1 VPLALRIVAA
11 QLAAFP
17 ALSVAE
23 LAARLADEPGR
34 MRTFTVGHKSVRGSL
49 DLSFRLLDRTAT
61 RAMVALAALGS
72 PTFTGWLLAPLLG
85 RPADRSDELVERLA
99 SMHLL
104 EPVGP
109 GMDGVARYR
118 MHDLVRA
125 YCRGLRRELD
135 EDAVDRLVGW
145 AVGLAVHAA
154 QGITR
159 RQVRYQVATESG
171 ADLGPDVLGQ
181 VIKEPLAW
189 AGADVD
195 VLLAVFELAVHRG
208 RRRAAAALLLVLR
221 KPLVRLD
228 LLDHLPRAAAR
239 LDRLAGPDPV
249 VRVSAALVAASTRL
263 HRGWYTDA
271 ARALTAVR
279 PELADVDPAI
289 RAEVLLMLGDAYER
303 CCDVPNALVAF
314 GEAAQWFAA
323 SDDIADQAAC
333 HCSLSA
339 LNLNHVHDIEAALWH
354 ACEALRLADL
364 VSDWKLSAMAR
375 VAVVHASLVA
385 GDLPTARRRADEA
398 IALAERDGDP
408 VGQTWCL
415 VLNAQV
421 LRADSDLTEART
433 ATDRALELARRIR
446 RPDAES
452 AAHLERARIELDA
465 GDRATARRRAQAALE
480 LADRFDSP
488 VERGRIEQLLTQLAD

>member
-1 VPLALRIVAA
+1 
-11 QLAAFP
+11 
-17 ALSVAE
+17 
-23 LAARLADEPGR
+23 
-34 MRTFTVGHKSVRGSL
+34 
-49 DLSFRLLDRTAT
+49 
-61 RAMVALAALGS
+61 
-72 PTFTGWLLAPLLG
+72 
-85 RPADRSDELVERLA
+85 
-99 SMHLL
+99 
-104 EPVGP
+104 
-109 GMDGVARYR
+109 MDGVARYR

-125 YCRGLRRELD
+125 YCRGVRRELD
-135 EDAVDRLVGW
+135 EDAADRLVGW

-159 RQVRYQVATESG
+159 RSAQYRVAAESS

-181 VIKEPLAW
+181 VVKEPLAW
-189 AGADVD
+189 FGADVD
-195 VLLAVFELAVHRG
+195 VLLAAFDLAVHHG
-208 RRRAAAALLLVLR
+208 WQHAAAALLLVLR
-221 KPLVRLD
+221 KPMVRLD

-239 LDRLAGPDPV
+239 LDRLAGLDPV

-289 RAEVLLMLGDAYER
+289 RAEVLLMLGDAHER
-303 CCDVPNALVAF
+303 CCDVPGALVALR
-314 GEAAQWFAA
+314 EAAQWYAA
-323 SDDIADQAAC
+323 CDDTIGQAAC
-333 HCSLSA
+333 HDSLSA
-339 LNLNHVHDIEAALWH
+339 LNLNHVHDTEAALWH
-354 ACEALRLADL
+354 AGEALRLADI
-364 VSDWKLSAMAR
+364 VGDWKMSAMAR
-375 VAVVHASLVA
+375 VALVHASLA
-385 GDLPTARRRADEA
+385 SGDLPTARRRADEA

-408 VGQTWCL
+408 VGHTWCL

-421 LRADSDLTEART
+421 LRADGDLTEARA

-488 VERGRIEQLLTQLAD
+488 VERGRIEELLTQLADDAG

>member
-1 VPLALRIVAA
+1 
-11 QLAAFP
+11 
-17 ALSVAE
+17 
-23 LAARLADEPGR
+23 
-34 MRTFTVGHKSVRGSL
+34 
-49 DLSFRLLDRTAT
+49 
-61 RAMVALAALGS
+61 MVALAALGS
-72 PTFTGWLLAPLLG
+72 PTFTGWPLAPLLG

-125 YCRGLRRELD
+125 YCRAVRRELD
-135 EDAVDRLVGW
+135 EDVADRLVGW
-145 AVGLAVHAA
+145 AVGLAAHAY
-154 QGITR
+154 QGIIR
-159 RQVRYQVATESG
+159 RPIRYPVVAESATE
-171 ADLGPDVLGQ
+171 LGPDVLGQ

-189 AGADVD
+189 VGADVD
-195 VLLAVFELAVHRG
+195 VLLAAFDLAVHHG
-208 RRRAAAALLLVLR
+208 RLRAAAALLLVLR
-221 KPLVRLD
+221 VPMVRLD

-239 LDRLAGPDPV
+239 LDRLAASDPV
-249 VRVSAALVAASTRL
+249 VGVSAALVAASTRL

-271 ARALTAVR
+271 VRALTAVR
-279 PELADVDPAI
+279 PALADVDPAI

-303 CCDVPNALVAF
+303 CCDVPNALAALR
-314 GEAAQWFAA
+314 EAAQWFAA
-323 SDDIADQAAC
+323 CGDTTGHASC
-333 HCSLSA
+333 HASLST
-339 LNLNHVHDIEAALWH
+339 LNLNQVNDIEAAVWH
-354 ACEALRLADL
+354 AGEALRLADI
-364 VSDWKLSAMAR
+364 VGDWKMSALAR
-375 VAVVHASLVA
+375 VAVVHAGLAA

-421 LRADSDLTEART
+421 RRADGDLTEART

-465 GDRATARRRAQAALE
+465 GDRPAARGRAQAALA

-488 VERGRIEQLLTQLAD
+488 VERGRIEQLLAQLADDAG